1 MSEVKCN
8 DQIKNEYRII
18 NGDCRIIL
26 PTLESNSVDCVV
38 TSPPYWGL
46 RDYNVDGQIGLEDT
60 METYIKT
67 LTAVSSEIYRV
78 LKPEGTY
85 WLNLGDKYA
94 TSCLSGQGDPTSG
107 KKPKGAFVPFP
118 RKTDLP
124 NKCLMMLP
132 ERVAISLIS
141 SGWILRNKIIWAKT
155 NPMPS
160 SAIDRFT
167 SSHEMIYFFT
177 KKAKGYYF
185 NQEAV
190 KEPAVTIKKRSPA
203 GSKGT
208 LECPNSGLRD
218 AFSGKTCSNKISK
231 SYSGNGYEIKP
242 PRNRWDV
249 WNLATAGSER
259 VDVVDAIHYAKFP
272 QSLVRL
278 CLLAGCPENGIV
290 LDPFSGSGTTGKVA
304 IELGCKY
311 VGIELNPVYAVS
323 SERKLELNEDGVSM
337 RYQSFDP
344 TCMSVSHKVED
355 V

>member
-1 MSEVKCN
+1 MSEFKCN
-8 DQIKNEYRII
+8 AKIKNEYRII
-18 NGDCRIIL
+18 NGDCRVIL
-26 PTLESNSVDCVV
+26 PTLESDSIDCVV

-46 RDYNVDGQIGLEDT
+46 RNYNVDGQIGLEDD

-67 LTAVSSEIYRV
+67 LTDVSSEIYRV
-78 LKPEGTY
+78 LKPGGTY

-107 KKPKGAFVPFP
+107 KKPKGAFVPSP

-141 SGWILRNKIIWAKT
+141 SGWILRSKIVWAKT

-160 SAIDRFT
+160 SAVDRFT
-167 SSHEMIYFFT
+167 PSHEMIYFFT

-190 KEPAVTIKKRSPA
+190 KEPSVTMDKRSPA

-208 LECPNSGLRD
+208 LGNPNARLRD
-218 AFSGKTCSNKISK
+218 KFGGNKYSGKISNT
-231 SYSGNGYEIKP
+231 YSGNGYEIKP
-242 PRNRWDV
+242 TRNRRDV

-259 VDVVDAIHYAKFP
+259 SVDADAIHYAKFP
-272 QSLVRL
+272 QSLVKL
-278 CLLAGCPENGIV
+278 CLLAGCPERGKV

-304 IELGCKY
+304 VELGCEY
-311 VGIELNPVYAVS
+311 TGIELNPVYAVS
-323 SERKLELNEDGVSM
+323 SEKKIKANKDNEI
-337 RYQSFDP
+337 RN
-344 TCMSVSHKVED
+344 
-355 V
+355 

>member
-190 KEPAVTIKKRSPA
+190 KEPAVTTKKRSPA
-203 GSKGT
+203 GAKG
-208 LECPNSGLRD
+208 
-218 AFSGKTCSNKISK
+218 KIK
-231 SYSGNGYEIKP
+231 LT
-242 PRNRWDV
+242 RNRWDV

-311 VGIELNPVYAVS
+311 VGIELNPVYAVL
-323 SERKLELNEDGVSM
+323 SETKIESNEEGVSM